1 MTVSKNSCRN
11 HIEPEKSSRPGDKSK
26 FEKGIKVRRS
36 YWSLGVFG
44 SGKKWWCDRKK
55 SWRGGL
61 KERRG
66 TPVFIRKVNLKK
78 TITLCSNV
86 LDYVVKIAWYF
97 VLKKSNTA

>member
-1 MTVSKNSCRN
+1 MTVSKNGCRN

-26 FEKGIKVRRS
+26 FGKGIKVRRS

-66 TPVFIRKVNLKK
+66 TPVFIRKVN
-78 TITLCSNV
+78 
-86 LDYVVKIAWYF
+86 
-97 VLKKSNTA
+97 